1 MILESASKFIAS
13 IIISSSRL
21 TPDGFNALLNNIKNF
36 QIIPREII
44 PTKKELPVG
53 GYEMAIGMFKGL
65 ERKPG

>member
-1 MILESASKFIAS
+1 MILESAAKFIAS
-13 IIISSSRL
+13 TIASTSPL
-21 TPDGFNALLNNIKNF
+21 TPDGFHALINNIKNF

>member
-36 QIIPREII
+36 QIIPREIV
-44 PTKKELPVG
+44 PTKKELPDG
-53 GYEMAIGMFKGL
+53 GYEMAIGMFKSL
-65 ERKPG
+65 ERKPS